1 MICKLCGNDISE
13 PVYPLHVKRCKQKAE
28 IEVEAE
34 EKEIDIEQYKK
45 GGGWYEYKGE
55 TYRKNDL
62 LELLG
67 G

>member
-13 PVYPLHVKRCKQKAE
+13 PVYPLHVKRCKPEPE
-28 IEVEAE
+28 IE

-55 TYRKNDL
+55 TYRKHDL